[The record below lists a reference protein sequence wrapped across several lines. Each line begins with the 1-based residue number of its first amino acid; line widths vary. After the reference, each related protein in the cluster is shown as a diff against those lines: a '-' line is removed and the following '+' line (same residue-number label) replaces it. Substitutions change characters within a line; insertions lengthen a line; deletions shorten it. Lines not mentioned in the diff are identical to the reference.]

1 MQRVTD
7 ALGRLTVNRASSN
20 SSMSSVDLEAFSPNV
35 LEAIAAWVR
44 KAKEAIRQ
52 RIARIQAHQQVARF
66 ARQQV
71 EAKRR
76 HRQITKKR
84 R

>member
-1 MQRVTD
+1 MQHVTD

-20 SSMSSVDLEAFSPNV
+20 SSVDLEAFSPNV
-35 LEAIAAWVR
+35 LEAIAAWAR
-44 KAKEAIRQ
+44 KAKEAVRQ

-76 HRQITKKR
+76 QRQITKKR
-84 R
+84 RA